1 MPDLI
6 RHPENTETTGFRY
19 FLGTDTHGQTQT
31 IISADMAEIIVWAL
45 GRFYILA
52 KRTFF
57 PNKIADFFETIK
69 VGT

>member
-1 MPDLI
+1 
-6 RHPENTETTGFRY
+6 
-19 FLGTDTHGQTQT
+19 
-31 IISADMAEIIVWAL
+31 MAEIIVWAF

-52 KRTFF
+52 KRTLF